1 MKDDKV
7 KNGKKQDPAKQGLEY
22 TLKPEDKIG
31 NYIKEELTL
40 LREIRDRL
48 DAIEKALKGLKVED
62 VPEWLKTPY
71 PPQTPQ
77 APQYPYYP
85 WPCQPPSRWPHD
97 NWGQPIPYA
106 IPEQYTTATWKFEPD
121 RDPKVRQ

>member
-1 MKDDKV
+1 M
-7 KNGKKQDPAKQGLEY
+7 
-22 TLKPEDKIG
+22 
-31 NYIKEELTL
+31 L
-40 LREIRDRL
+40 LRDIRDKL
-48 DAIEKALKGLKVED
+48 DIIAKAVKGLKVED
-62 VPEWLKTPY
+62 VSDWSRTPY

-77 APQYPYYP
+77 YPYCP

-106 IPEQYTTATWKFEPD
+106 TPEQYTTATWKFEPD